1 MLDTYND
8 PSYNSNSPYRQQ
20 TEEQD
25 YIKIIDKGAFDALE
39 DKHVTGF
46 ISDYVAEYTVGLCSF
61 LDFNNIEYKV
71 INL

>member
-8 PSYNSNSPYRQQ
+8 PSYNSNSPYRQD

-25 YIKIIDKGAFDALE
+25 YVKIIDEAAWDDVQ
-39 DKHVTGF
+39 DKPRANF
-46 ISDYVAEYTVGLCSF
+46 ISDYVAEYSTGLWSF
-61 LDFNNIEYKV
+61 LDRNEIDFKI